1 MDKRIWD
8 IIRIALKEAIPLPA
22 IKAFFKVLEYEEN
35 TAFQDEVK
43 RHLESISEDVELLQ
57 VCLEN
62 TDEIKKQLQQFSYI
76 PIEHELKRKLDQTA
90 ENFPPLQTPHILY
103 ILSQYNAVDE
113 FYSMWGKSLNSDIC
127 NDLEFYIIERRNDYS
142 RPVNLLEHPVTK
154 MAQYH
159 AAISGYAV
167 LNEMDLLLGAYMT
180 GSKTIQKLE
189 SKYFSEDTHS
199 QIIEKLKNCCEKSH
213 AIIATDDMI
222 FNIYKPWIK

>member
-1 MDKRIWD
+1 MDKHTWN

-22 IKAFFKVLEYEEN
+22 IKAFFEVLEYEEN

-43 RHLESISEDVELLQ
+43 RHLESISKDVELLQ
-57 VCLEN
+57 TCLKN
-62 TDEIKKQLQQFSYI
+62 TEEIKKQLKQFSCI
-76 PIEHELKRKLDQTA
+76 PIGDKLRRKLDEIA

-113 FYSMWGKSLNSDIC
+113 FYSIWGKSLNNDIY
-127 NDLEFYIIERRNDYS
+127 NDLELHIIERCNDYS

-189 SKYFSEDTHS
+189 AKYFPEYTHN
-199 QIIEKLKNCCEKSH
+199 QIIERLKECCEKSH
-213 AIIATDDMI
+213 AIVATDDII
-222 FNIYKPWIK
+222 FNI